1 MDKKIDGS
9 LTTASAIG
17 IDGVE
22 CDSQIFFNQL
32 VKRDSKEI
40 GNG

>member
-9 LTTASAIG
+9 ITMTTAIG
-17 IDGVE
+17 IDGAE
-22 CDSQIFFNQL
+22 CDNQIFFNQL
-32 VKRDSKEI
+32 VKRESKEI